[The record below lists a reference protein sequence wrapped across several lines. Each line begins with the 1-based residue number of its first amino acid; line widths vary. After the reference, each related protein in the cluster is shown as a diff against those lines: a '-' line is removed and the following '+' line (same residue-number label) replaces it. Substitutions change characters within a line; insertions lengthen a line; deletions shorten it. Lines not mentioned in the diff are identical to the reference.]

1 MSDLQQAISIY
12 KKEIYD
18 LEQKISICARCEPL
32 DMANL
37 KNLIGRHSHKVEFLE
52 ELEEIKTLIE
62 IRS

>member
-1 MSDLQQAISIY
+1 MSDLQQAINIY

-18 LEQKISICARCEPL
+18 LEQKISICVRCDPL

-37 KNLIGRHSHKVEFLE
+37 NNLIGQHSHKLAFLV